1 MSHKWYEHT
10 NYNEETTLKKII
22 IEEEILDEFAPTEKG
37 KVEINTVFKWL
48 SKLVARVLFA
58 TFIGWLKFLTNE
70 KQNKNQS
77 IFPAL

>member
-10 NYNEETTLKKII
+10 NYNEETTLKNII
-22 IEEEILDEFAPTEKG
+22 IEEEILDEFAPTEEG

-70 KQNKNQS
+70 KQNKSQS

>member
-1 MSHKWYEHT
+1 MSHKRYEHT
-10 NYNEETTLKKII
+10 NYNEETTLKKIN
-22 IEEEILDEFAPTEKG
+22 IEEEILDEFAPTEEG

-58 TFIGWLKFLTNE
+58 TFIGWFKFLTNE

>member
-22 IEEEILDEFAPTEKG
+22 EEEILDEFAPIEEG